1 MNAIV
6 MKTRLDPVIS
16 FDEPDPI
23 SLAICMLG

>member
-23 SLAICMLG
+23 SLSSLHAW